1 MALLAVYVE
10 TSVWSF
16 AFAEDAPDYRADTL
30 LFFDR
35 CQAGALT
42 PFVSWVV
49 LDELD
54 RAEPQLRERLTGLVR
69 GVGPAVLDVS
79 ADAEKSAGAFLREH
93 VVPGGK
99 PEDAR
104 HVAVAFDHELDVLV
118 SWNFR
123 HIAGVR
129 RADRFNA
136 VAVLE
141 GYYKPLRIVSPAEVL
156 YDDETD
162 FP

>member
-1 MALLAVYVE
+1 MGRLAVYVE

-16 AFAEDAPDYRADTL
+16 AFAEDAPDYRSDTL
-30 LFFDR
+30 VFFER
-35 CQAGALT
+35 CRERRIDA
-42 PFVSWVV
+42 FVSAVV
-49 LDELD
+49 LEEIG
-54 RAEPQLRERLTGLVR
+54 RANAPLRAKLMGLVGEIRPTVLPMTDDAQRLT
-69 GVGPAVLDVS
+69 A
-79 ADAEKSAGAFLREH
+79 AFLRERA
-93 VVPGGK
+93 VPANK

-104 HVAVAFDHELDVLV
+104 HVALAFAGGLDVLV

-136 VAVLE
+136 VATLE
-141 GYYKPLRIVSPAEVL
+141 RFYKPVRIVSPAEVN

-162 FP
+162 SA